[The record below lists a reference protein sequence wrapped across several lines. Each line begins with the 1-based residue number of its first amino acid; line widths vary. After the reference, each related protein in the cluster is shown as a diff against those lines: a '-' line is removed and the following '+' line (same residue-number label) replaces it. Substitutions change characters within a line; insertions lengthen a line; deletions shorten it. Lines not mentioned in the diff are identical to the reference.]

1 MASSPFHYGGTPTG
15 PAVASAV
22 APVLTEGSIVK
33 LSTDL
38 SGNLRTTAG
47 GGGGGGT
54 SSAFGEPFPANGT
67 AAGFID
73 PDGNMAA
80 GNVDA
85 SGNLLVAGTFTSAT
99 PTSNTATDPTQT
111 TVGTSAA
118 TALAAGARKGLSI
131 QNQGTTII
139 YLLLG
144 GGTPSSSKYTVA
156 LPACG
161 VNNDGS
167 SAPYTGPPGVVW
179 TGAVQW
185 ISSGV
190 GGLATAVELT

>member
-1 MASSPFHYGGTPTG
+1 MVAVVEGQATMAASLPVVIASDQ
-15 PAVASAV
+15 SAV
-22 APVLTEGSIVK
+22 AISGSVTLDGPV
-33 LSTDL
+33 
-38 SGNLRTTAG
+38 TA
-47 GGGGGGT
+47 
-54 SSAFGEPFPANGT
+54 SPP
-67 AAGFID
+67 I
-73 PDGNMAA
+73 
-80 GNVDA
+80 
-85 SGNLLVAGTFTSAT
+85 
-99 PTSNTATDPTQT
+99 SNTATDPTQT

-118 TALAAGARKGLSI
+118 TALAAGTRKAMSI

-139 YLLLG
+139 YVLLG
-144 GGTPSSSKYTVA
+144 AGTPSSSKYTVA

-161 VNNDGS
+161 ANNDGS

>member
-1 MASSPFHYGGTPTG
+1 MGYDANSGELVVVGVNPGTRELLTSS
-15 PAVASAV
+15 S
-22 APVLTEGSIVK
+22 
-33 LSTDL
+33 
-38 SGNLRTTAG
+38 

-54 SSAFGEPFPANGT
+54 SSAFGSAFPADGT

-73 PDGNMAA
+73 SSGNMAGA
-80 GNVDA
+80 NLDS
-85 SGNLLVAGTFTSAT
+85 SGNLLVAGSFTST
-99 PTSNTATDPTQT
+99 VPVSNAATDPTQT

-118 TALAAGARKGLSI
+118 TALSAGTRKAMSI

-139 YLLLG
+139 YVLLG
-144 GGTPSSSKYTVA
+144 AGTPSSSKYTVA

-161 VNNDGS
+161 ANNDGS